1 MVVYYDSG
9 NVYFSIL
16 QKLHLKGDPPPKLP
30 KTSYFN
36 RFDLQVLEDRR
47 LVCLQLLN
55 HAGRN
60 PILYS
65 SQVFVSFLSNI
76 SPNDQA
82 TLSPSIGSDDEYD
95 ETQGTNLAGKS
106 TNVYNID

>member
-1 MVVYYDSG
+1 MLAQFDQG

-47 LVCLQLLN
+47 LACLQLLN

-82 TLSPSIGSDDEYD
+82 TLSPSIGSEDEDDE
-95 ETQGTNLAGKS
+95 TRGAKLVGKS
-106 TNVYNID
+106 NNVQITD

>member
-1 MVVYYDSG
+1 MVVVYYDSG

-82 TLSPSIGSDDEYD
+82 TLSPSIASDDED
-95 ETQGTNLAGKS
+95 NATCGGKS
-106 TNVYNID
+106 VGKSNNI